1 MDQSGG
7 KTLDDQEFLK
17 LASHDL
23 NNCLSVILASAEL
36 LELEISDQKPRRR
49 IEVVEQKAEE
59 ARRILEELSIRTFD

>member
-17 LASHDL
+17 LAIHDL